1 MSGVEEFAKKHG
13 LSIGEIQSTDINSE
27 TPTVVVQLLDLKSKA
42 SDFDNARSIVR
53 LRGLESSLGK
63 AKFFRCNAVAP
74 ITHQSIG
81 EPLPRILA
89 DCFDCEFVLE
99 KK

>member
-13 LSIGEIQSTDINSE
+13 LSVGEIQHTDINSE
-27 TPTVVVQLLDLKSKA
+27 TPTVIVQLLDVKSKA
-42 SDFDNARSIVR
+42 GGWDNARSIVR
-53 LRGLESSLGK
+53 LRALESGIGE
-63 AKFFRCNAVAP
+63 AKFFKCNATAP
-74 ITHQSIG
+74 ITHHYIG
-81 EPLPRILA
+81 ETLPRILA

>member
-13 LSIGEIQSTDINSE
+13 LSIGEIQYVDISSE
-27 TPTVVVQLLDLKSKA
+27 TPTVTVQLLDVKSKA
-42 SDFDNARSIVR
+42 GGWDNARSIVR
-53 LRGLESSLGK
+53 LRGLESSLGE
-63 AKFFRCNAVAP
+63 AKFFRGNANAP
-74 ITHQSIG
+74 ITHHYIG